1 MQVKTMKKRPLFP
14 VLVILLLSLAAAPL
28 QAGEVRYVFL
38 FIGDGLGLPQRTAA
52 EQYKGQKLLMNE
64 LPAQGLTGTEAAD
77 RFITGS
83 AAAATAMASGFK
95 TNIGVVG
102 MDSELQP
109 LKTVAEM
116 ARDKGLKVGIVSSVS
131 LDQATPAA
139 FYAHV
144 PKRWHYYD
152 IGLALTE
159 SGFDYFGGG
168 GFKDPDNSSGNSEN
182 FRGNV
187 LELARDNGYTL
198 INSREEFLAL
208 ESGAG
213 RVLAMHPRLDAAKTL
228 PFALDAGSRDI
239 SLAEFTAKGIEL
251 LDNEQGFF
259 LMVEAG
265 KIDWAC
271 HANDART
278 AVQETLALDQAVKEA
293 YDFYQQHPEETLIVV
308 TGDHECGGLSLG
320 FAGTG
325 YATNLEILKNQNV
338 SYQKFTNEI
347 LAGFKKK
354 NPQPAFAKVKP
365 LISRHIGLK
374 FEADPP
380 DPLAL
385 ANHELI
391 RIIRAFERSL
401 SNDPVVRSKDPEPYL
416 LYGGEDPLTV
426 TLTRILNQKAGLA
439 WTTFKHT
446 GGPVI
451 TSAVGPGAEG
461 FNGAY
466 ANTAIALKIISAMG
480 LVAKSRDGERP
491 EEAQAPGR

>member
-1 MQVKTMKKRPLFP
+1 MQIKSKQTW
-14 VLVILLLSLAAAPL
+14 LLSPAFFLLFMLLAAVPL
-28 QAGEVRYVFL
+28 QAGEARYVFL

-52 EQYKGQKLLMNE
+52 EQYKGNKLLMHTF
-64 LPAQGLTGTEAAD
+64 PAQGLTHTEAAN

-83 AAAATAMASGFK
+83 AAAATAMASGQK
-95 TNIGVVG
+95 TDIGVVG
-102 MDSELQP
+102 MDPELQP
-109 LKTVAEM
+109 LKTLAEM
-116 ARDKGLKVGIVSSVS
+116 ARDKGMKVGIVSSVS
-131 LDQATPAA
+131 LDHATPAA

-144 PKRWHYYD
+144 PKRWQYYD
-152 IGLALTE
+152 IGLALAE
-159 SGFDYFGGG
+159 SGFDYFAGG
-168 GFKDPDNSSGNSEN
+168 GFMDPENSSGSSEN

-187 LELARDNGYTL
+187 LELAQENGYTL
-198 INSREEFLAL
+198 IGSRNEFLAL

-213 RVLAMHPRLDAAKTL
+213 KVLAVQPGLTQAKAL
-228 PFALDAGSRDI
+228 PFALDAGSQDI
-239 SLAEFTAKGIEL
+239 SLAEFTGKGIEL

-259 LMVEAG
+259 LMVESG

-293 YDFYQQHPEETLIVV
+293 YDFYKQHPEKTLIVV
-308 TGDHECGGLSLG
+308 SGDHECGGLSLG

-338 SYQKFTNEI
+338 SYQKFTDQI
-347 LAGFKKK
+347 LAGFKEK

-365 LISRHIGLK
+365 LINAHFGLQ
-374 FEADPP
+374 FEADPL
-380 DPLAL
+380 DPMAL
-385 ANHELI
+385 TSHELI

-401 SNDPVVRSKDPEPYL
+401 SNDPVVRSKDPELYL

-446 GGPVI
+446 GGSVV
-451 TSAVGPGAEG
+451 TSALGPGSDK

-466 ANTAIALKIISAMG
+466 ANTAIALKIMSAMG
-480 LVAKSRDGERP
+480 FEK
-491 EEAQAPGR
+491 QIH